1 MNYQLVQLFLRI
13 MRTKEKNQVRN
24 VNSTGSKSQTFRS
37 NIFQL
42 LQWVEMLV
50 QSKTN
55 LYWIL
60 QDPQFN
66 NVIEQTLN
74 LAIHANNI
82 RFKKYICSQRGS
94 AILLPNDIF
103 PRRKEIEQWCK

>member
-24 VNSTGSKSQTFRS
+24 VNSTGSKSQTFWS

-55 LYWIL
+55 LY
-60 QDPQFN
+60 
-66 NVIEQTLN
+66 
-74 LAIHANNI
+74 
-82 RFKKYICSQRGS
+82 
-94 AILLPNDIF
+94 
-103 PRRKEIEQWCK
+103 